1 VLTGGELADRLAG
14 RGVMKLRL
22 DICPAG
28 LLDDVRRIA
37 PHASWLGDQLI
48 VPGPAAVRPAVLDL
62 ARQAGAAIRGL
73 TAEEGRLDTFYRELV
88 QETP

>member
-1 VLTGGELADRLAG
+1 VLTGGELADRPAG